1 MSKYK
6 IVFSDYYYPDLHA
19 EMKAFE
25 KLDAELE
32 IVDCTKI
39 VPGGIFDPRELIK
52 YAHDADAIV
61 AQFAKLDKPFLD
73 ALEHCRIIAR
83 YSIGMDTVDLPAAHA
98 KGIQVANVPDYCIH
112 EVANHAAAHILNA
125 LRQITHSRDL
135 LLRNE
140 FDFSKIRPL
149 HRCEEQT
156 LCLLG
161 FGHIARELYG
171 KMKPFFAKVVAFD
184 PYFSGQAA
192 YPDVEFLSL
201 DDALACADVISVHV
215 PLMPATAK
223 MLSDAQFAKMK
234 DGAILVNTARGGLI
248 DEDAMLRA
256 LDSGKL
262 GYCGLDVLS
271 SEDFAGSPFLRHEN
285 VTLTPH
291 AAWCSEE
298 ALAELQRKV
307 GENVVSALLTGK
319 PVYPV

>member
-1 MSKYK
+1 MNKFK

-25 KLDAELE
+25 RLGADLE

-39 VPGGIFDPRELIK
+39 VPGGIFDPNELLH
-52 YAHDADAIV
+52 YAHDADAII
-61 AQFAKLDKPFLD
+61 AQFAKLDKSFID
-73 ALEHCRIIAR
+73 ALEKCRIIAR
-83 YSIGMDTVDLPAAHA
+83 YSIGMDTVDLDAAHA

-125 LRQITHSRDL
+125 LRQIAHSRDL
-135 LLRNE
+135 LLDNA
-140 FDFSKIRPL
+140 FDFGKIRPM

-161 FGHIARELYG
+161 FGHIARELYV
-171 KMKPFFAKVVAFD
+171 KMKPFFAKFVAYD
-184 PYFSGQAA
+184 PYFNGQAA
-192 YPDVEFLSL
+192 YPDVSFVSL
-201 DDALACADVISVHV
+201 EEALACADVISVHV
-215 PLMPATAK
+215 PLNKATEK
-223 MLSDAQFAKMK
+223 MLSDEQFGRMK
-234 DGAILVNTARGGLI
+234 DGVILVNTARGGLI
-248 DEDAMLRA
+248 DENALLRA

-262 GYCGLDVLS
+262 GYCGLDVLCG
-271 SEDFAGSPFLRHEN
+271 EDFSASPFLRHER

-291 AAWCSEE
+291 SAWCSEE
-298 ALAELQRKV
+298 ALEELQRKV